1 MVKNI
6 LKLLHKNE
14 DLIEFVK
21 DRPGHDFRYSLDTTK
36 IKNELDWEAKT
47 TFEEGIEKTVKWYI
61 ENMAWVEKK
70 LKYLKEYWDKVYSV

>member
-1 MVKNI
+1 VFKF
-6 LKLLHKNE
+6 KTHKYFNS
-14 DLIEFVK
+14 
-21 DRPGHDFRYSLDTTK
+21 P
-36 IKNELDWEAKT
+36 KT